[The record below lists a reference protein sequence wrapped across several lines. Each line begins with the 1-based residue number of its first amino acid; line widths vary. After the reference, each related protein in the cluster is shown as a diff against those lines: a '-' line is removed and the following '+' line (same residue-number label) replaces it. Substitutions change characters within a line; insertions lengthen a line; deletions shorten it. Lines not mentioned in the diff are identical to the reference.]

1 LPIRYAREKLIT
13 TRKGIEKMTKF
24 ENNSFDGK
32 EIVCDYN
39 GKSRHGV
46 VELVR
51 HCVEKGFLLTVK
63 TDDGY
68 RSFYADK
75 IKNLKILN

>member
-1 LPIRYAREKLIT
+1 MMK
-13 TRKGIEKMTKF
+13 KIESTVL
-24 ENNSFDGK
+24 DGK